1 MAVSRRVTVEHVPD
15 IYPVFPGTAKE
26 APPQRKRLELN
37 PQPIE
42 LGEAQKP
49 IDQDEPSVNVERPE
63 PFIIS
68 GTPES
73 EPAPLVILDPIY
85 RNTAQERTASGNPP
99 AKPEVPGK
107 PPVIAD
113 ERGITPEPVIPE
125 HVIPEPVI
133 PEPLPP
139 VEQHEQNVH
148 IPDVFVPPVPPA
160 PLTPIEQ
167 VIDIS
172 AQQTNPQSEP
182 SFSHWSSTLS
192 EIKEQ
197 IEPLASG
204 TLQRLTWLNQVCV

>member
-1 MAVSRRVTVEHVPD
+1 MVRPIS
-15 IYPVFPGTAKE
+15 
-26 APPQRKRLELN
+26 
-37 PQPIE
+37 QPIE
-42 LGEAQKP
+42 PEEAQKP
-49 IDQDEPSVNVERPE
+49 IEQDKPSVNDERPE

-68 GTPES
+68 GTPEP
-73 EPAPLVILDPIY
+73 EPAPPVPLDPIY

-113 ERGITPEPVIPE
+113 ERDIILEPVILEPVTPEPVIPE
-125 HVIPEPVI
+125 PVTPEPVV
-133 PEPLPP
+133 P

-148 IPDVFVPPVPPA
+148 IPDVSVPPVPPA
-160 PLTPIEQ
+160 PVTTIEQ

-182 SFSHWSSTLS
+182 SFSHWSSTLF